1 MPRQSFC
8 LALALSLTAPVAA
21 WADASCAPVASA
33 FEKLGAAPAYRQ
45 LTRPFGR
52 KPMTSLAIGQKFYV
66 QADGEWQA
74 LELKPGERLAMMKSA
89 VGAGMKDCV
98 QKADETYDGETVK
111 VFTYAP
117 PKELEDQGA
126 GEQTVWVGAKD
137 GLPRRIFSERS
148 EIQLSYGDIT
158 PPPVGR
164 Q

>member
-1 MPRQSFC
+1 MSRLPLC
-8 LALALSLTAPVAA
+8 LALSVALTAPVSAR
-21 WADASCAPVASA
+21 ADASCAPVISA
-33 FEKLGAAPAYRQ
+33 FEKLASAPAYRQ
-45 LTRPFGR
+45 LTRAFGR

-66 QADGEWQA
+66 QNEGEWQA
-74 LELKPGERLAMMKSA
+74 LELKPGERQSMMKSA

-98 QKADETYDGETVK
+98 QKSDETYEGDAVK
-111 VFTYAP
+111 VYAYAP